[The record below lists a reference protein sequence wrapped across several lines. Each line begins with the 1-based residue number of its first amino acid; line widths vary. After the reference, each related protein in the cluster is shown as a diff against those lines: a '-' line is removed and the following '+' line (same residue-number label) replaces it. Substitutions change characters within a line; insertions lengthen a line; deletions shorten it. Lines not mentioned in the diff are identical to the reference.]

1 MTEIG
6 LEKQGRLN
14 LEFWKDIEGWD
25 GFSVGELKSEGRED
39 ISNLKGIT

>member
-25 GFSVGELKSEGRED
+25 GGFVWQLSGGRQ
-39 ISNLKGIT
+39 